1 MKKLLK
7 YLSAKEKGMA
17 LTGILFVAVQVW
29 LELKMPEYMSGI
41 TLLVQTPGSEINEI
55 LQNGGYMLLCAL
67 GSMAASIATGYFAAR
82 VAASL
87 AQKLRSWM
95 FRKVMGFYNEE
106 LGRFSTASLITRST
120 NDITQV
126 QMLVAMGLQIITK
139 TPIMMFWGITK
150 IIRKQWQWSL
160 TVAAAVL
167 VISLVI
173 LLVAIL
179 VLPRFQIIQALT
191 DDLNRVARENLTGIR
206 VIRAYHAEKFQQ
218 GKFEQVNTSLTDT
231 NLFANRVTALLM
243 PTMTLVTSGISL
255 AIYWIGAYLL
265 DDAAGMERLAIFS
278 DMVVFSQYAMQVIMA
293 FAMMT
298 VLFVMLPRVMVS
310 VHRINEVLDTEV
322 KIKSGTQD
330 GRTAERTTGRATG
343 RTAGRTAERNGS
355 LEFRHVSF
363 RYPGAGED
371 VLHDISFTVYPGET
385 VAIIG
390 ATGSGKSTL
399 VNLLLRYY
407 DVTVGEILI
416 DGIRVQD
423 YEIHALRE
431 KLGYVSQ
438 KAVLFSGSVA
448 SNVAMGKRDAT
459 EEEVGRALSVSQ
471 SEGFVSRMT
480 GGMDG
485 EIAQGGVN
493 VSGGQRQRLS
503 IARAVCKDPEIYI
516 FDDSFS
522 ALDYKTDR
530 LLRQELERYAK
541 RATKL
546 IVAQRIGTIRH
557 ADNIIVL
564 ADGKIAGM
572 GTHAGLLK
580 SCQVYQEIARSQ
592 MSEEELRHG

>member
-1 MKKLLK
+1 MNKGSIGMKKILK
-7 YLSAKEKGMA
+7 YLSVKEKSMA
-17 LTGILFVAVQVW
+17 LAGILFVAVQVW

-67 GSMAASIATGYFAAR
+67 GSMAASIATGYFAAK

-87 AQKLRSWM
+87 AQKLRSRM

-106 LGRFSTASLITRST
+106 LGRFSTDSLITRST

-139 TPIMMFWGITK
+139 TPIMMVWGITK

-179 VLPRFQIIQALT
+179 VLPRFKIIQALT

-218 GKFEQVNTSLTDT
+218 GKFEQVNVSLTDT

-265 DDAAGMERLAIFS
+265 DGAGGMERLAIFS

-322 KIKSGTQD
+322 KIRSGTQKGKAS
-330 GRTAERTTGRATG
+330 GRG
-343 RTAGRTAERNGS
+343 GS

-371 VLHDISFTVYPGET
+371 VLHDISFTVHAGET
-385 VAIIG
+385 VAFIG

-399 VNLLLRYY
+399 VNLLPRYY
-407 DVTVGEILI
+407 DVTAGEILI

-530 LLRQELERYAK
+530 LLRQELGRCAK
-541 RATKL
+541 DATKL

-572 GTHAGLLK
+572 GTHAGLLE
-580 SCQVYQEIARSQ
+580 SCLVYQEIARSQ
-592 MSEEELRHG
+592 MLEGELRHG

>member
-1 MKKLLK
+1 MKKLMK
-7 YLSAKEKGMA
+7 YLSPKEKSMA
-17 LTGILFVAVQVW
+17 LAGILFVGVQVW

-87 AQKLRSWM
+87 AQKLRSRM

-126 QMLVAMGLQIITK
+126 QMLVAMGLPIITK

-150 IIRKQWQWSL
+150 IIRRQWQWSL

-179 VLPRFQIIQALT
+179 VLPRFKVIQALT

-265 DDAAGMERLAIFS
+265 DDAAGMERLTIFS

-330 GRTAERTTGRATG
+330 GRTTERTTGRIAERVTG
-343 RTAGRTAERNGS
+343 RTAGRGTERTAGRVTERTARRATGGTTERTTGRTAGTTAERNGS
-355 LEFRHVSF
+355 VEFRHVSF

-371 VLHDISFTVYPGET
+371 VLHDISFTVHAGET
-385 VAIIG
+385 VAFIG

-399 VNLLLRYY
+399 VNLIPRYY
-407 DVTVGEILI
+407 DVTGGEILI
-416 DGIRVQD
+416 DGIRVPD

-503 IARAVCKDPEIYI
+503 IARAVCKGSDKA
-516 FDDSFS
+516 DRCS
-522 ALDYKTDR
+522 AHWD
-530 LLRQELERYAK
+530 
-541 RATKL
+541 
-546 IVAQRIGTIRH
+546 H
-557 ADNIIVL
+557 P
-564 ADGKIAGM
+564 
-572 GTHAGLLK
+572 
-580 SCQVYQEIARSQ
+580 SC
-592 MSEEELRHG
+592 G

>member
-1 MKKLLK
+1 MKKLLN

-17 LTGILFVAVQVW
+17 LTGILFVVVQVW

-41 TLLVQTPGSEINEI
+41 TLLVETPGSEINEI
-55 LQNGGYMLLCAL
+55 LKNGGYMLLCAL
-67 GSMAASIATGYFAAR
+67 GSMAASIATGYFAAK

-87 AQKLRSWM
+87 AQKLRSQM

-106 LGRFSTASLITRST
+106 LGHFSTASLITRST

-139 TPIMMFWGITK
+139 TPIMMVWGITK

-179 VLPRFQIIQALT
+179 VLPRFKIIQTLT

-206 VIRAYHAEKFQQ
+206 VIRAYNAEKFQQ
-218 GKFEQVNTSLTDT
+218 SKFEQVNTSLTDT

-265 DDAAGMERLAIFS
+265 DGAGLMERLAIFS

-322 KIKSGTQD
+322 KIQSGTQ
-330 GRTAERTTGRATG
+330 TGKKIG
-343 RTAGRTAERNGS
+343 KSGCV
-355 LEFRHVSF
+355 EFRHVSF

-371 VLHDISFTVYPGET
+371 VLHDISFTVHPGET
-385 VAIIG
+385 VAFIG
-390 ATGSGKSTL
+390 ATGSGKSSL
-399 VNLLLRYY
+399 VNLLPRYY
-407 DVTVGEILI
+407 DATAGEILI
-416 DGIRVQD
+416 DGIRIQD

-448 SNVAMGKRDAT
+448 SNVAFGKRDAT
-459 EEEVGRALSVSQ
+459 DGEVGRALSISQ

-480 GGMDG
+480 GGTDG

-530 LLRQELERYAK
+530 RLRQELERCAEE
-541 RATKL
+541 ATKL

-557 ADNIIVL
+557 ADKIIVL

-572 GTHAGLLK
+572 GTHTELLE
-580 SCQVYQEIARSQ
+580 SCRDYQEIARSQ